1 MALLSSIGVV
11 DQPSQRRTMNIEEE
25 TIPGVSGDA
34 PLEGMPRG
42 VSSVG
47 LCASSSK
54 DRAARAKK
62 TRDLQD
68 QSMVLF
74 LLDTGLQEDE
84 IVRLDLNAIEFSAR
98 NRPDGL
104 IETIGRGS
112 ISIPET
118 GRHRE
123 FFLSARTV
131 EALHLYWVSRRDDDD
146 QQPVFTT
153 RVSVRRLLK
162 LIMMMIRG
170 WCLRLVCQRA

>member
-1 MALLSSIGVV
+1 
-11 DQPSQRRTMNIEEE
+11 MNIEEE

-74 LLDTGLQEDE
+74 LLDTGLQED
-84 IVRLDLNAIEFSAR
+84 
-98 NRPDGL
+98 
-104 IETIGRGS
+104 
-112 ISIPET
+112 
-118 GRHRE
+118 
-123 FFLSARTV
+123 
-131 EALHLYWVSRRDDDD
+131 
-146 QQPVFTT
+146 
-153 RVSVRRLLK
+153 
-162 LIMMMIRG
+162 
-170 WCLRLVCQRA
+170 